1 MAEGGK
7 DHRKKKSGRKADK
20 RKAAETKKKG
30 DDGGNNDAAR
40 KQNPKAFI
48 FKSRGKAKIQR
59 ARTAEKDQRR
69 MHVPAVEKNV
79 EEPPPF
85 TILVQGPPGVGKS
98 TLIKCLIKHYTRQDV
113 RDAKGPV
120 TVVAGKTRRLTF
132 IECPQDLN
140 GMIDAAKYAD
150 LVLLLIDGAF
160 GFEMETF
167 EFLNILQV
175 HGFPKVMGVLT
186 HLDGFKDVKAL
197 KKTKKALKHRFWS
210 EIYPGAKLFYLS
222 GIKNGKYLHREV
234 HNLARFVSVMKF
246 RPLQWRQSHP
256 FLLADRVEDVT
267 PAEAVRQNPRCDRDI
282 SLYGYIRGTNWKEG
296 VTAHIA
302 GVGDFKVTEA
312 VALPDPCPLPGQ
324 MKRRTL
330 NEKERLIYAPMSD
343 IGGLL
348 YDKDAMYIDI
358 PDWKMQ
364 FSHASVLGNRGN
376 SGTSNGDVDAG
387 EGEAMVRGLQGTK
400 MAVDE
405 KIKASRIQLFA
416 GGKAVSHADVDG
428 WEASARKK
436 ENGGFISEENEDSES
451 SDDEEEGEEESGD
464 GGGSSDDED
473 GDADADGVNRRKGQ
487 GPEEHQVVHSSDGRV
502 RRRAI
507 FPGGSAAAAGV
518 DEDEDEE
525 KNEHGGQKSRKE
537 EKLRYDDDSEEDKE
551 SSEDGED
558 SEDSESESESH
569 SEEDEGLGGA
579 AKWKGAMLQRASAL
593 FSARAADLQEYIYG
607 TRATADENNA
617 RGRGEYEDG
626 SEDDDDDDE
635 LFRPKKGRNS
645 SFRGNNG
652 NNADKG
658 KDDDVFNS
666 IDAAD
671 CSRADVSS
679 GLLTKWAEPDAAE
692 ELRNRFVTGDW
703 DAGAARAAAR
713 PGEDSESDD
722 GGGDDKLDGEDE
734 VFGDFEDLETGEKF
748 AGSSD
753 PATRAA
759 AAAIKAAEV
768 EEDLAAKRAAKKAAF
783 NAEYDESGGA
793 KGIKDALSPEAAAA
807 AAVVGGKGGKRGKS
821 NLAGEDDDEETYYD
835 AMKRDMSERAERTKT
850 AMDALDPVQR
860 VIMEGHR
867 PGAYVRLRFTGIP
880 CELMENFDP
889 RQPILIGG
897 LGRGEETPGY
907 MQLRLKRH
915 RWFPKILKNRDPLI
929 FSIGWRRFQSLP
941 VFAIKDNNER
951 HRMLKYSPEH
961 MHCLAAIY
969 GPLAPPGT
977 GILAI
982 QKTTSGVSHWR
993 VAATGVVLQLDAS
1006 LKVVKKLKLV
1016 GTPFKIHRHT
1026 AFVNGMFNSQLEAA
1040 KFEGASIRTVSG
1052 IRGTIK
1058 KAVRVGTQSGARDG
1072 AYRATFEDKPLLSD
1086 VVFLRAWVE
1095 VDIPKFSTPVT
1106 NLLAPPNVEGVKRKP
1121 KPFSKNRPKPEED
1134 TNGGD
1139 EPYVLE
1145 NGVPRIAAPL
1155 VEELDRKYLPAFKFN
1170 GAKAGY
1176 VFTTGK
1182 QGLGYY
1188 EDLGRLERSKGTP
1201 AAAAAKTGAISGDGA
1216 DASQEQ
1222 QNEVGIK
1229 DSGWVGMRSVAD
1241 LRREASVGA
1250 PRNSDSLYKP
1260 IERKKRVFNPLRVPT
1275 TLQAALPFKTK
1286 PKLEAKRKRKS
1297 LEQRRAVVVEPE
1309 ERKAM
1314 SLVAQLNAIRNAKAV
1329 GRRDQKARHAVKQAK
1344 AAVAEEEWRAA
1355 YNKEERKKRY
1365 VERGHAEKKKA
1376 KRARGD

>member
-1 MAEGGK
+1 
-7 DHRKKKSGRKADK
+7 
-20 RKAAETKKKG
+20 
-30 DDGGNNDAAR
+30 
-40 KQNPKAFI
+40 
-48 FKSRGKAKIQR
+48 
-59 ARTAEKDQRR
+59 
-69 MHVPAVEKNV
+69 
-79 EEPPPF
+79 
-85 TILVQGPPGVGKS
+85 
-98 TLIKCLIKHYTRQDV
+98 
-113 RDAKGPV
+113 
-120 TVVAGKTRRLTF
+120 
-132 IECPQDLN
+132 
-140 GMIDAAKYAD
+140 MIDAAKYAD

-256 FLLADRVEDVT
+256 FLVADRVEDVT
-267 PAEAVRQNPRCDRDI
+267 PAEAVRQDPRCDRDI
-282 SLYGYIRGTNWKEG
+282 SLYGYIRGTNWKQG

-364 FSHASVLGNRGN
+364 FSQASVLLGNNRSASAPFSAGRGD
-376 SGTSNGDVDAG
+376 SG
-387 EGEAMVRGLQGTK
+387 EGEAMVRGLQGTQ

-405 KIKASRIQLFA
+405 KIKASKIQLFA
-416 GGKAVSHADVDG
+416 GGRALSHADVDG
-428 WEASARKK
+428 WETAARGK
-436 ENGGFISEENEDSES
+436 EEENKGFNS
-451 SDDEEEGEEESGD
+451 EGEEESDSD
-464 GGGSSDDED
+464 GGSRSDDEERDAAGGAGGD
-473 GDADADGVNRRKGQ
+473 GYTSRKGQ
-487 GPEEHQVVHSSDGRV
+487 GPDEHQVVHSTDGRV

-507 FPGGSAAAAGV
+507 FPSGNAVAN
-518 DEDEDEE
+518 DEDEE
-525 KNEHGGQKSRKE
+525 ERKNEYGGEKSGRKK
-537 EKLRYDDDSEEDKE
+537 EKLRYDDDSEEGDEE
-551 SSEDGED
+551 SSEDEGT
-558 SEDSESESESH
+558 SEDSDI
-569 SEEDEGLGGA
+569 SEEEEEGLGGA
-579 AKWKGAMLQRASAL
+579 AKWKGAMLQRAAAL
-593 FSARAADLQEYIYG
+593 FSARAADLQQYIYG
-607 TRATADENNA
+607 TDATADENDPASKGAHEN
-617 RGRGEYEDG
+617 RSEDEEE
-626 SEDDDDDDE
+626 EDDDDDDE
-635 LFRPKKGRNS
+635 LFRPRRGKSSLFGGANGIHNNNNNNNNNTDKG
-645 SFRGNNG
+645 
-652 NNADKG
+652 ADK
-658 KDDDVFNS
+658 DVYNS

-671 CSRADVSS
+671 CSRADVSTA
-679 GLLTKWAEPDAAE
+679 LLTKWAEPEAAE

-713 PGEDSESDD
+713 PGDNSESDD
-722 GGGDDKLDGEDE
+722 DDDNLDNEDE
-734 VFGDFEDLETGEKF
+734 VFGDFEDVETGEKY

-759 AAAIKAAEV
+759 AAAIKAAEA
-768 EEDLAAKRAAKKAAF
+768 EAEKEDLAAKRAAKKAAF
-783 NAEYDESGGA
+783 NTEYDESGGA

-807 AAVVGGKGGKRGKS
+807 AGGGGGGFNNNKGKNKFGT
-821 NLAGEDDDEETYYD
+821 EDDDEETFYD
-835 AMKRDMSERAERTKT
+835 AMKRDMSERAERTKI

-867 PGAYVRLRFTGIP
+867 PGAYVRLLFRGVP

-982 QKTTSGVSHWR
+982 QKTTAGVSHWR

-1058 KAVRVGTQSGARDG
+1058 KAVRVGTQAGARDG

-1086 VVFLRAWVE
+1086 VVFLRAWIQ
-1095 VDIPKFSTPVT
+1095 VDIPKFHTPVT
-1106 NLLAPPNVEGVKRKP
+1106 NLLAPPNVKRVKRKP
-1121 KPFSKNRPKPEED
+1121 KPFSKNRPKPEEENND
-1134 TNGGD
+1134 GDD
-1139 EPYVLE
+1139 EPYLREE
-1145 NGVPRIAAPL
+1145 NGLPRGAHGVFDSL

-1170 GAKAGY
+1170 GPKAGY

-1188 EDLGRLERSKGTP
+1188 EDLGRVKQRSQATATATAAEHGGST
-1201 AAAAAKTGAISGDGA
+1201 AAA
-1216 DASQEQ
+1216 DALQQQQQQQQQ
-1222 QNEVGIK
+1222 QNEDAMQ

-1241 LRREASVGA
+1241 LRREAGVGA

-1275 TLQAALPFKTK
+1275 SLQAALPFKTK

-1329 GRRDQKARHAVKQAK
+1329 ARRDQKARHAVKQAK
-1344 AAVAEEEWRAA
+1344 AAVAEEEWKAA

>member
-1 MAEGGK
+1 LLQLVLSYATSNGISP
-7 DHRKKKSGRKADK
+7 KKKPNHFALSIIYLI
-20 RKAAETKKKG
+20 T
-30 DDGGNNDAAR
+30 
-40 KQNPKAFI
+40 
-48 FKSRGKAKIQR
+48 
-59 ARTAEKDQRR
+59 
-69 MHVPAVEKNV
+69 VPAVEKNV

-120 TVVAGKTRRLTF
+120 TVVAGKTRRLAF

-222 GIKNGKYLHREV
+222 GIKNAKYLHREV

-256 FLLADRVEDVT
+256 FLVADRVEDVT
-267 PAEAVRQNPRCDRDI
+267 PAEAVRQDPRCDRDI
-282 SLYGYIRGTNWKEG
+282 SLYGYVRGTNWKEG

-302 GVGDFKVTEA
+302 GVGDFKVVEA

-358 PDWKMQ
+358 PDWKLQ
-364 FSHASVLGNRGN
+364 FSHASVLGNRSTTAPSTDGL
-376 SGTSNGDVDAG
+376 DAG
-387 EGEAMVRGLQGTK
+387 EGEAMVRGLQGTR

-405 KIKASRIQLFA
+405 KIKASKIQLFA

-428 WEASARKK
+428 WETAAAARET
-436 ENGGFISEENEDSES
+436 ENGGFSSEEDEDSDFSDEEESEEEESDGECS
-451 SDDEEEGEEESGD
+451 SDDEE
-464 GGGSSDDED
+464 
-473 GDADADGVNRRKGQ
+473 GDADGGAFNRRKGQ
-487 GPEEHQVVHSSDGRV
+487 GPEEHQVVHSRDGRV

-507 FPGGSAAAAGV
+507 FPGGSAAAGALG
-518 DEDEDEE
+518 EDEE
-525 KNEHGGQKSRKE
+525 ERTNEHGGEKGRKKE
-537 EKLRYDDDSEEDKE
+537 ALRYDDESEEDEEGE
-551 SSEDGED
+551 SSEDEGNSEDYD
-558 SEDSESESESH
+558 SEQ
-569 SEEDEGLGGA
+569 EEDEGLGGA
-579 AKWKGAMLQRASAL
+579 ATWKGAMLQRAAAL
-593 FSARAADLQEYIYG
+593 FSARAADLQQYIYG
-607 TRATADENNA
+607 TRATADENEL
-617 RGRGEYEDG
+617 RGRGEYENG
-626 SEDDDDDDE
+626 SEDDDDE

-645 SFRGNNG
+645 SFGGTNGSNYNNTSEG
-652 NNADKG
+652 DN
-658 KDDDVFNS
+658 DVFDS

-679 GLLTKWAEPDAAE
+679 ALLTKWAEPEAAE

-713 PGEDSESDD
+713 PGADSESD
-722 GGGDDKLDGEDE
+722 GGDDDLDNEGE
-734 VFGDFEDLETGEKF
+734 VFGDFEDVETGEKF

-759 AAAIKAAEV
+759 AVAIKAAEA
-768 EEDLAAKRAAKKAAF
+768 EAEAEDLAAKRAAKKAAF
-783 NAEYDESGGA
+783 NAEYDESGGS

-807 AAVVGGKGGKRGKS
+807 AAAVGGKKGKNKFA
-821 NLAGEDDDEETYYD
+821 NDDDDEETYYD
-835 AMKRDMSERAERTKT
+835 AMKRDMSERAERTKI

-867 PGAYVRLRFTGIP
+867 PGAYVRLHFTGVP
-880 CELMENFDP
+880 CEFIENFDP

-977 GILAI
+977 GVLAV
-982 QKTTSGVSHWR
+982 QKTNSGVSHWR
-993 VAATGVVLQLDAS
+993 IAATGVVLQLDAS

-1040 KFEGASIRTVSG
+1040 KFEGASIRSVSG

-1086 VVFLRAWVE
+1086 VVFLRAWIE
-1095 VDIPKFSTPVT
+1095 VDIPKFHTPVT
-1106 NLLAPPNVEGVKRKP
+1106 NLLARPNVEGVKRKP
-1121 KPFSKNRPKPEED
+1121 KPFSKNRPKPEEENYTAD
-1134 TNGGD
+1134 G
-1139 EPYVLE
+1139 EPYLLE
-1145 NGVPRIAAPL
+1145 NGVARGSNGVASLI
-1155 VEELDRKYLPAFKFN
+1155 EERDRKYLPAFKFN

-1188 EDLGRLERSKGTP
+1188 EDLGRLKRGKATNI
-1201 AAAAAKTGAISGDGA
+1201 TGAAEHDDSGFGA
-1216 DASQEQ
+1216 DASKQ
-1222 QNEVGIK
+1222 QNEDAMK
-1229 DSGWVGMRSVAD
+1229 DSGWLGMRSVAD
-1241 LRREASVGA
+1241 LRRKAGVGA

-1260 IERKKRVFNPLRVPT
+1260 IERKKRVFNPLRVPSS
-1275 TLQAALPFKTK
+1275 LQAALPFKTK

-1329 GRRDQKARHAVKQAK
+1329 ARRDQKAKHAVKQAK

-1365 VERGHAEKKKA
+1365 VERGHAEKTKA